1 MPEVVAAQSGP
12 QGRASDSWDILAT
25 QNPSPPELGERP
37 ETAEAKEPAE
47 EPTSAKE
54 PQALEPEAKAEAP
67 EPQED
72 RNGQE
77 QQEESH
83 GKKESRYERTKRQRK
98 AFEAEREK
106 FEAER
111 VKFAEERRALEEQQR
126 KANEPPYTLKELK
139 GYRKAWA
146 DPTNKQYDPDLAEK
160 ADAEIAR
167 LEELEASQ
175 KQTLEI
181 PTNGTP
187 EFLRQWE
194 AAEKELY
201 QVDPEFQREGT
212 RLDKVLRAM
221 MSGPDGQLYRQHPR
235 GIIAAY
241 HRARLAIAEADLGTT
256 RGEVAK
262 LKNEITRLNGLLGI
276 GGGATGGRAI
286 GEFKGKDFA
295 SLSTK
300 EMREHL
306 KRNATVGHW

>member
-12 QGRASDSWDILAT
+12 QGRASDSWDILAA
-25 QNPSPPELGERP
+25 QNPSPPELGERSEP
-37 ETAEAKEPAE
+37 AREEPAE
-47 EPTSAKE
+47 EPASGKE
-54 PQALEPEAKAEAP
+54 PQAEEAEAKAEAP

-77 QQEESH
+77 QQEEPQ

-126 KANEPPYTLKELK
+126 KASEPPYTLKELK
-139 GYRKAWA
+139 GYRKQWEKEG
-146 DPTNKQYDPDLAEK
+146 NFDLVEK
-160 ADAEIAR
+160 ADAEIQR

-181 PTNGTP
+181 PTSGTP

-276 GGGATGGRAI
+276 GAGATGGRGI
-286 GEFKGKDFA
+286 GEFKGKDFS